1 MEKLIF
7 LQFSLVKV
15 STHKINLLFF
25 IKMDASF
32 QSCFRVPL
40 ASFWSKAQGR
50 IRVSPNGTQ
59 THSFLYKIE
68 SSVKIAGK
76 KMNVELLSIL
86 FKIPFSVIISVIYC
100 SAAR

>member
-32 QSCFRVPL
+32 QSCFRVPR

-68 SSVKIAGK
+68 SVKIAGK
-76 KMNVELLSIL
+76 KIDVDGSRTAFFSIQNTIFCHHFCDLL
-86 FKIPFSVIISVIYC
+86 
-100 SAAR
+100 